1 MEDNKRDPVMDTVA
15 LSVVPTSLQNLDD
28 STNNNTGKPDNDM
41 YMYHG
46 TTAVVVMSTLI
57 VISMILALVGNV
69 MVIITIAR
77 HRGMRTRTNLLL
89 ANLAVA
95 DILVAVLD
103 MPFALITIIKG
114 NWIFDETFC
123 YFNGFTVGLGLMLS
137 VHTLMWIR

>member
-1 MEDNKRDPVMDTVA
+1 MDDNKPDPATDVTLENQDA
-15 LSVVPTSLQNLDD
+15 GR
-28 STNNNTGKPDNDM
+28 NTTDK

-46 TTAVVVMSTLI
+46 TTAVVIMSTVI

-69 MVIITIAR
+69 MVILTIAR

-114 NWIFDETFC
+114 RWIFSDVFC